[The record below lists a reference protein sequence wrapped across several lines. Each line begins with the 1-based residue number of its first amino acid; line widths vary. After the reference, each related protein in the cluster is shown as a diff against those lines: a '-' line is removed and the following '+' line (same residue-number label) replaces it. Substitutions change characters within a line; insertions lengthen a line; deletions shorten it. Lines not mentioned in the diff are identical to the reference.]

1 MNARTVAITLSGP
14 CRVQLLRTK
23 GWRMPLNT
31 VKVDRTTKWGNPFRI
46 GEAHPDCGHPMR
58 LEDTVELFRKRIGQ
72 GPPFDLEAIR
82 AELRGRNLGCWC
94 PPGQACHADILL
106 RIANS
111 R

>member
-1 MNARTVAITLSGP
+1 MKKKVAITMSGP
-14 CRVQLLRTK
+14 KRVQLLRTK

-46 GEAHPDCGHPMR
+46 GDTHPKCGHPMR
-58 LEDTVELFRKRIGQ
+58 LEDTVALFRERIGQ
-72 GPPFDLEAIR
+72 GPPFDVELIR
-82 AELRGRNLGCWC
+82 TELRGRNLGCWC
-94 PPGQACHADILL
+94 PPGQPCHADVLL